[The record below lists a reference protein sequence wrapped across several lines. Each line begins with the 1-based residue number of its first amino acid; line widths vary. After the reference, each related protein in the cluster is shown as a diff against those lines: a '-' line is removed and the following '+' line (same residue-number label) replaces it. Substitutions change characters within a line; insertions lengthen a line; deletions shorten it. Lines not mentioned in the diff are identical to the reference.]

1 MCLTICGTY
10 TPVKC
15 PIEIIIIERTTNIT
29 FLTLTHTTMGKT
41 NAKMC
46 SHKATQVLP
55 LSKGTPAV
63 GIASSSYFAACA
75 RHVGALALFGLMFCP
90 VQVMASRAPRLA
102 MADSSSVVTPVLPD
116 QGTTT
121 PTDSIGNGGAGDAE
135 EVVPDT
141 IPFAQLWKHNSWRST
156 NEKAGSTTQQSW
168 EIICN
173 RPTKLTFNYS
183 CYNGS
188 YGTFQVTLNDS
199 TIISR
204 GNWDSTEDR
213 LYQIDLPA
221 GRYVLKAS
229 YYTRYDN
236 YYDPDGLNEYCY
248 ARISGI
254 ATDDVQ
260 ANATAYLSGLADY
273 PALKQELQ
281 TALDNSSAA
290 PDDEALYNTL
300 AATLNDVRTAVSYYP
315 LIQKDIVVA
324 DSILNE
330 GAYVD
335 ISEAVALG
343 RAIDV
348 NTSTSANYLAAFD
361 ALETSI
367 AVQVSSNQKIDD
379 WAFNTDQRYTID
391 NMGYYLDQDHKVA
404 ACTGLEAQDADV
416 TNLVIPS
423 TVRYNGVT
431 YAVVALYDNRYNQN
445 KVRTLTLPRTLRH
458 INDYGLSD
466 YRAITDLEIP
476 ANVERMGNYIVNNC
490 PQLQR
495 IKVNAEVP
503 PTLGSLDNNRY
514 YDEYG
519 NSTYHYL
526 RIVIPRESF
535 HAYRLVNAWNTDY
548 NVLIGG
554 DEGITVN
561 TGKIAAG
568 DLGHVVVEE
577 AGYLQE
583 VNKLIIEGELNAD
596 DWSKIGQMT
605 NLTELDLSKAL
616 IDEIPSNAFN
626 GRWAIDK
633 VVLPPTLKKIGSYA
647 FQNTSLTS
655 VNIPDNVETIEN
667 NAFGRVK
674 RLQEVH
680 LPDNLTALGGSAFEY
695 CRNLRAVKI
704 PSKIKVITWYAF
716 RDCSSLQSVELH
728 DSITGFGNESF
739 AGCDLR
745 EITLPK
751 STTAVGNHAFEGN
764 ANLSKVTFNEGLIY
778 IGESAFQN
786 TAIDTL
792 NCPSTLRN
800 IYNSAFAGCRNLR
813 QIYLNEGLTRIEMYA
828 LANNKATE
836 IVLPSSLEYCAG
848 GAFDDCDS
856 LVTIEARSVM
866 PPNTDNGCPLTSAD
880 LTKAILYVP
889 VWSLAEYQ
897 LATGWNQFYTF
908 RTSDFMPQ
916 YVKVNKDFYFTL
928 RDELDPDYRPDIEL
942 TVTNNQITDSQGN
955 TDYQHGNLTISGRS
969 KLAVNDFSMVLSPY
983 AKYSY
988 KQNYYY
994 NENYRHLR
1002 PTSLIVKGEMRA
1014 ENVTIN
1020 LWNATNR
1027 WQFVSFPFD
1036 VKVSDIVPVDSTT
1049 SWVIRGHSGAE
1060 RAAGNAAAVW
1070 QNLSADDVLQAGKG
1084 YIMQCYKPDDKN
1096 GNYDAAQFT
1105 VRPLTTTVNRQQ
1117 IFNADNRT
1125 VALEEHL
1132 AEFEHNRSWNL
1143 IGNPYPSYFDT
1154 RFLDFG
1160 APFMVWNSNNQN
1172 YEAYSPV
1179 DDSYILAP
1187 AEAFFVQR
1195 PVDQESITF
1204 LKDGRQTDRYAR
1216 TLVEEE
1222 PASAPQRIRAA
1233 YDSNTHTAAQRTVF
1247 NITLAKDGQQA
1258 DRTRVVINE
1267 AATMQYDLSRD
1278 AAKFTGTEPA
1288 VSQIFTINGATR
1300 YAINERPLN
1309 NGQALLGL
1317 HFGTDG
1323 TYTIGL
1329 SNQPDGQVTL
1339 EDRLT
1344 GTKLQLNGTA
1354 GYSFTAKAGDS
1365 TDRFVLHFDA
1375 VATGINAA
1383 TVNEADRNDD
1393 TYTLDGRK
1401 VNNPTAPG
1409 LYIKGGKKGIK

>member
-1 MCLTICGTY
+1 
-10 TPVKC
+10 
-15 PIEIIIIERTTNIT
+15 
-29 FLTLTHTTMGKT
+29 MGKT

-102 MADSSSVVTPVLPD
+102 MADSSSVVSPVLPD
-116 QGTTT
+116 QGTRA
-121 PTDSIGNGGAGDAE
+121 PTDSIGNSGAGDTDQ
-135 EVVPDT
+135 VLPDT
-141 IPFAQLWKHNSWRST
+141 IPFAQLWKHNRYIVYGGT
-156 NEKAGSTTQQSW
+156 EGTVEQKSW
-168 EIICN
+168 EIIA
-173 RPTKLTFNYS
+173 RRETKLSF
-183 CYNGS
+183 S
-188 YGTFQVTLNDS
+188 YGTADDQWNFYTQIFIDDERVREMNGGTYNNTFSVTLTPGRHILTFKNECYGEVDS
-199 TIISR
+199 TTYAFIS
-204 GNWDSTEDR
+204 DIATEDA
-213 LYQIDLPA
+213 Q
-221 GRYVLKAS
+221 
-229 YYTRYDN
+229 T
-236 YYDPDGLNEYCY
+236 
-248 ARISGI
+248 
-254 ATDDVQ
+254 
-260 ANATAYLSGLADY
+260 NATAFVNALEGY
-273 PALKQELQ
+273 PPLKQELQ
-281 TALDNSSAA
+281 TALDNYNAA

-300 AATLNDVRTAVSYYP
+300 AATLNDVRKAVSYYP

-348 NTSTSANYLAAFD
+348 NTSTSADYLAAFE

-367 AVQVSSNQKIDD
+367 AVQVSSNQSIDD
-379 WAFNTDQRYTID
+379 WAFNTNQRYTID
-391 NMGYYLDQDHKVA
+391 NMGYYLDQEHKVA
-404 ACTGLEAQDADV
+404 ACSGLETENADV
-416 TNLVIPS
+416 TDLVIPS

-458 INDYGLSD
+458 INDWGLSD

-476 ANVERMGNYIVNNC
+476 ANVERMGENIVYNC

-503 PTLGSLDNNRY
+503 PTLGSLDNNSYHEDGYR
-514 YDEYG
+514 
-519 NSTYHYL
+519 TYHYI

-554 DEGITVN
+554 DEGITVS

-596 DWSKIGQMT
+596 DWSKIKQMT

-616 IDEIPSNAFN
+616 IDEIPSNAFS

-633 VVLPPTLKKIGSYA
+633 VVLPPTLKKIGSFA
-647 FQNTSLTS
+647 FQGTALTS
-655 VNIPDNVETIEN
+655 VNIPDNVETIKEC
-667 NAFGRVK
+667 AFSQVRQ
-674 RLQEVH
+674 LQEVH
-680 LPDNLTALGGSAFEY
+680 LPDSLTSLGNYAFAE
-695 CRNLRAVKI
+695 CRSLRTVKI
-704 PSKIKVITWYAF
+704 PTKLKTIPDYTF
-716 RDCSSLQSVELH
+716 QNCRSLQSVELH
-728 DSITGFGNESF
+728 DSITAFEDYSF
-739 AGCDLR
+739 NNCDLR

-751 STTAVGNHAFEGN
+751 STTWVGGSAFKGN
-764 ANLSKVTFNEGLIY
+764 ANLSKVTLNEGLVDIWTY
-778 IGESAFQN
+778 AFQN

-800 IYNSAFAGCRNLR
+800 IYSNAFRDCTNLR
-813 QIYLNEGLTRIEMYA
+813 QINLNEGLTRIESGA

-848 GAFDDCDS
+848 GAFYDCDS

-866 PPNTDNGCPLTSAD
+866 PPNTDGNCPLSGTD
-880 LTKAILYVP
+880 LTKAVLYVP
-889 VWSLAEYQ
+889 VWSLSEYQ

-942 TVTNNQITDSQGN
+942 TVTNNQITDSQN
-955 TDYQHGNLTISGRS
+955 NSDYQHGNLTISGRS
-969 KLAVNDFSMVLSPY
+969 KLAVNDFSMVLAPY
-983 AKYSY
+983 AKYAY
-988 KQNYYY
+988 EGGGYNYY
-994 NENYRHLR
+994 NDYRYLR

-1084 YIMQCYKPDDKN
+1084 YIMQCYKPNDKN

-1195 PVDQESITF
+1195 PVDQENITF

-1383 TVNEADRNDD
+1383 TANEADRNDD

-1409 LYIKGGKKGIK
+1409 LYIKGGKKVIK

>member
-1 MCLTICGTY
+1 
-10 TPVKC
+10 
-15 PIEIIIIERTTNIT
+15 
-29 FLTLTHTTMGKT
+29 MGKT

-55 LSKGTPAV
+55 LSKGTPTV

-102 MADSSSVVTPVLPD
+102 MADSSSVVTPVQPD

-300 AATLNDVRTAVSYYP
+300 NATLNDVRTAVSYYP

-343 RAIDV
+343 RAINV
-348 NTSTSANYLAAFD
+348 NTSTSAEYLAAFE

-379 WAFNTDQRYTID
+379 WAFNTNQRYTID
-391 NMGYYLDQDHKVA
+391 NMGYYLDQEHKVA
-404 ACTGLEAQDADV
+404 ACTGLQVQDADV

-596 DWSKIGQMT
+596 DWSKIKQMT

-616 IDEIPSNAFN
+616 IDEIPSNAFS

-633 VVLPPTLKKIGSYA
+633 VVLPPTLKKIGSFA
-647 FQNTSLTS
+647 FQGTALTS
-655 VNIPDNVETIEN
+655 VNIPDNVETIKEC
-667 NAFGRVK
+667 AFSQVRQ
-674 RLQEVH
+674 LQEVH
-680 LPDNLTALGGSAFEY
+680 LPDSLTSLGNYAFAE
-695 CRNLRAVKI
+695 CRSLRTVKI
-704 PSKIKVITWYAF
+704 PTKLKTIPDYTF
-716 RDCSSLQSVELH
+716 QNCRSLQSVELH
-728 DSITGFGNESF
+728 DSITAFEDYSF
-739 AGCDLR
+739 NNCDLR

-751 STTAVGNHAFEGN
+751 STTWVGGSAFKGN
-764 ANLSKVTFNEGLIY
+764 ANLSKVTLNEGLVDIWTY
-778 IGESAFQN
+778 AFQN

-800 IYNSAFAGCRNLR
+800 IYSNAFRDCTNLR
-813 QIYLNEGLTRIEMYA
+813 QINLNEGLTRIESGA

-848 GAFDDCDS
+848 GAFYDCDS

-866 PPNTDNGCPLTSAD
+866 PPNTDGNCPLSGTD
-880 LTKAILYVP
+880 LTKAVLYVP
-889 VWSLAEYQ
+889 VWSLSEYQ

-942 TVTNNQITDSQGN
+942 TVTNNQITDSQN
-955 TDYQHGNLTISGRS
+955 NSDYQHGNLTISGRS
-969 KLAVNDFSMVLSPY
+969 KLAVNDFSMVLAPY
-983 AKYSY
+983 AKYAY
-988 KQNYYY
+988 EGGGYNYY
-994 NENYRHLR
+994 NDYRYLR

-1084 YIMQCYKPDDKN
+1084 YIMQCYKPNDKN

-1233 YDSNTHTAAQRTVF
+1233 YDSNAHTAAQRTVF

-1288 VSQIFTINGATR
+1288 VSQIFTINDATR

-1344 GTKLQLNGTA
+1344 GTKLQLNDTA

-1383 TVNEADRNDD
+1383 TANEADHNDD

-1409 LYIKGGKKGIK
+1409 LYIKGGKKVIK

>member
-1 MCLTICGTY
+1 
-10 TPVKC
+10 
-15 PIEIIIIERTTNIT
+15 
-29 FLTLTHTTMGKT
+29 MGKT

-102 MADSSSVVTPVLPD
+102 VADSSEVVSPVLPD

-121 PTDSIGNGGAGDAE
+121 PTDSIDNGGAGDTE
-135 EVVPDT
+135 EVLPDT
-141 IPFAQLWKHNSWRST
+141 IPFAQLWKHNRYIVYGGT
-156 NEKAGSTTQQSW
+156 EGTVEQKSW
-168 EIICN
+168 EIIA
-173 RPTKLTFNYS
+173 RRETKLSF
-183 CYNGS
+183 S
-188 YGTFQVTLNDS
+188 YGTADDQWNFYTQIFIDDERVREMNGGTYNNTFSVTLTPGRHILTFKNECYGEVDS
-199 TIISR
+199 TTYAFIS
-204 GNWDSTEDR
+204 DIATEDA
-213 LYQIDLPA
+213 Q
-221 GRYVLKAS
+221 
-229 YYTRYDN
+229 T
-236 YYDPDGLNEYCY
+236 
-248 ARISGI
+248 
-254 ATDDVQ
+254 
-260 ANATAYLSGLADY
+260 NATAFVNALEGY
-273 PALKQELQ
+273 PPLKQELQ
-281 TALDNSSAA
+281 TALDNSNAA

-300 AATLNDVRTAVSYYP
+300 AATLNDVRKAVSYYP

-348 NTSTSANYLAAFD
+348 NTSTSADYLAAFD

-367 AVQVSSNQKIDD
+367 AVQVTSNQSIDD

-404 ACTGLEAQDADV
+404 ACTGLEAENADV
-416 TNLVIPS
+416 TDLVIPS

-458 INDYGLSD
+458 INDGGLSD

-476 ANVERMGNYIVNNC
+476 ANVERMGENIVYNC

-503 PTLGSLDNNRY
+503 PTLGSLDNNSY
-514 YDEYG
+514 YEDGYR
-519 NSTYHYL
+519 TYHYI

-535 HAYRLVNAWNTDY
+535 HAYRLVNAWNTDH

-554 DEGITVN
+554 DEGITVS

-596 DWSKIGQMT
+596 DWSKIKQMT

-616 IDEIPSNAFN
+616 IDEIPNEAFN

-633 VVLPPTLKKIGSYA
+633 VLLPPTLKKIGAYA
-647 FQNTSLTS
+647 FQGTALTS
-655 VNIPDNVETIEN
+655 VNIPDNVETIKECAFN
-667 NAFGRVK
+667 NARQ
-674 RLQEVH
+674 LQEVH
-680 LPDNLTALGGSAFEY
+680 LPDSLTSLGTSAFEY
-695 CRNLRAVKI
+695 CRSLRTIKI
-704 PSKIKVITWYAF
+704 PTKLKTIPDYTF
-716 RDCSSLQSVELH
+716 QNCRSLQSVELH
-728 DSITGFGNESF
+728 DSITGFGNHAF
-739 AGCDLR
+739 VNCDLR

-751 STTAVGNHAFEGN
+751 STSWVDNDAFSGNV
-764 ANLSKVTFNEGLIY
+764 NLSKVTLNEGLVNI
-778 IGESAFQN
+778 SDKAFYQ

-792 NCPSTLRN
+792 NCPSTLRS
-800 IYNSAFAGCRNLR
+800 IRNSAFARCNNLR
-813 QIYLNEGLTRIEMYA
+813 QINLNEGLTRIESGA

-848 GAFDDCDS
+848 GAFYDCDS

-866 PPNTDNGCPLTSAD
+866 PPNTDGNCPLSGTD
-880 LTKAILYVP
+880 LTKAVLYVP

-942 TVTNNQITDSQGN
+942 TVTNNEITDSHDN

-969 KLAVNDFSMVLSPY
+969 KLAVNDFSMVLSPFT
-983 AKYSY
+983 KYIY
-988 KQNYYY
+988 EGGYYDYYY
-994 NENYRHLR
+994 NQNYRHLR

-1020 LWNATNR
+1020 LWNATDR

-1084 YIMQCYKPDDKN
+1084 YIMQCYKPNDEN
-1096 GNYDAAQFT
+1096 GNNYYAAQFT

-1154 RFLDFG
+1154 HFLDFG

-1233 YDSNTHTAAQRTVF
+1233 YDSNAHTAAQRTVF

-1354 GYSFTAKAGDS
+1354 GYSFTAKASDS

-1383 TVNEADRNDD
+1383 TTNEADRNDD

-1409 LYIKGGKKGIK
+1409 LYIKGGKKVIK

>member
-1 MCLTICGTY
+1 
-10 TPVKC
+10 
-15 PIEIIIIERTTNIT
+15 
-29 FLTLTHTTMGKT
+29 MGKT

-102 MADSSSVVTPVLPD
+102 VADSSEVVSPVLPD

-121 PTDSIGNGGAGDAE
+121 PTDSIDNGGAGDTE
-135 EVVPDT
+135 QVLPDT
-141 IPFAQLWKHNSWRST
+141 IPFAQLWKHNSWQST
-156 NEKAGSTTQQSW
+156 NKEAGSTTQQSW
-168 EIICN
+168 EIICS
-173 RPTKLTFNYS
+173 RPTKLSFNYAYKNRYS
-183 CYNGS
+183 EIH
-188 YGTFQVTLNDS
+188 VTLNDS
-199 TIISR
+199 TIIR
-204 GNWDSTEDR
+204 DGAWYSTESR
-213 LYQIDLPA
+213 HYQIDLPA

-229 YYTRYDN
+229 YYTEGENPDDINNQN
-236 YYDPDGLNEYCY
+236 YNY
-248 ARISGI
+248 ARISDI
-254 ATDDVQ
+254 ATDDAQ
-260 ANATAYLSGLADY
+260 SNATAFLGALADY

-290 PDDEALYNTL
+290 PDNEEIYNTL
-300 AATLNDVRTAVSYYP
+300 AATLNDVRKAVSYYP

-348 NTSTSANYLAAFD
+348 NTSTSADYLAAFD

-367 AVQVSSNQKIDD
+367 AVQVTSNQSIDD
-379 WAFNTDQRYTID
+379 WAINTDQRYTID

-404 ACTGLEAQDADV
+404 ACTGLEAENADV
-416 TNLVIPS
+416 TDLVIPS

-458 INDYGLSD
+458 INDWGLSD

-476 ANVERMGNYIVNNC
+476 ANVERMGDNVVYNC
-490 PQLQR
+490 PQLRR

-503 PTLGSLDNNRY
+503 PTLGSLDNNSY
-514 YDEYG
+514 YDDYDG
-519 NSTYHYL
+519 RTYRYL

-535 HAYRLVNAWNTDY
+535 HAYRLVNAWNTDH

-583 VNKLIIEGELNAD
+583 VNKLIIEGELNSD
-596 DWSKIGQMT
+596 DWSKIKQMT

-616 IDEIPSNAFN
+616 IDEIPNEAFN

-633 VVLPPTLKKIGSYA
+633 VVLPPTLKKIGSFA
-647 FQNTSLTS
+647 FQGTALTS
-655 VNIPDNVETIEN
+655 VNIPDNVETIKEC
-667 NAFGRVK
+667 AFSQVK
-674 RLQEVH
+674 QLQEVH
-680 LPDNLTALGGSAFEY
+680 LPDSLTSLGNYAFAE
-695 CRNLRAVKI
+695 CRSLRTVKI
-704 PSKIKVITWYAF
+704 PTKLKTIPDYTF
-716 RDCSSLQSVELH
+716 QNCRSLQSVELH
-728 DSITGFGNESF
+728 DSITAFEDYSF
-739 AGCDLR
+739 NNCDLR

-751 STTAVGNHAFEGN
+751 STTWVGGN
-764 ANLSKVTFNEGLIY
+764 AFNGNTNLSKVTLNEGLID
-778 IGESAFQN
+778 IWAEAFYN

-800 IYNSAFAGCRNLR
+800 IYNGAFAGCGNLR
-813 QIYLNEGLTRIEMYA
+813 QINLNEGLTRIEVYA

-848 GAFDDCDS
+848 AAFDGCDS

-866 PPNTDNGCPLTSAD
+866 PPNTGGGCPLTVND
-880 LTKAILYVP
+880 LTKAVLYVP

-983 AKYSY
+983 AKYY
-988 KQNYYY
+988 YRGGDHYY
-994 NENYRHLR
+994 NNDYRYLR

-1060 RAAGNAAAVW
+1060 RAAGNTAAVW

-1084 YIMQCYKPDDKN
+1084 YIMQCFKPNDKN
-1096 GNYDAAQFT
+1096 GNNYYAAQFT

-1233 YDSNTHTAAQRTVF
+1233 YDSNAHTAAQRTVF

-1383 TVNEADRNDD
+1383 TANEADRNDD

-1409 LYIKGGKKGIK
+1409 LYIKGGKKVIK

>member
-1 MCLTICGTY
+1 
-10 TPVKC
+10 
-15 PIEIIIIERTTNIT
+15 
-29 FLTLTHTTMGKT
+29 MGKT
-41 NAKMC
+41 NAKMR

-55 LSKGTPAV
+55 LSKGTPVV

-102 MADSSSVVTPVLPD
+102 MADSSSVVTPVQPD
-116 QGTTT
+116 QGTTA
-121 PTDSIGNGGAGDAE
+121 PTDSIGNGGAGDTE
-135 EVVPDT
+135 EVLPDT
-141 IPFAQLWKHNSWRST
+141 IPFAQLWKHNNWQST
-156 NEKAGSTTQQSW
+156 NEAAESTTQQSW

-183 CYNGS
+183 CNNRNS
-188 YGTFQVTLNDS
+188 CTFQVTLNDS
-199 TIISR
+199 TIISK
-204 GNWDSTEDR
+204 DSWSSAWGEH
-213 LYQIDLPA
+213 YQIDLPA

-229 YYTRYDN
+229 YYTHYEDKSCFAAIG
-236 YYDPDGLNEYCY
+236 D
-248 ARISGI
+248 I
-254 ATDDVQ
+254 ATDDAQ
-260 ANATAYLSGLADY
+260 SNATAYLGALVDY

-281 TALDNSSAA
+281 TALDNYNAA
-290 PDDEALYNTL
+290 PDNEALYNTL
-300 AATLNDVRTAVSYYP
+300 AATLTDVRKAVSYYP

-348 NTSTSANYLAAFD
+348 NTSTSADYLAAFE

-367 AVQVSSNQKIDD
+367 AVQVTSNQSIDD
-379 WAFNTDQRYTID
+379 WAINTDKRYTID

-404 ACTGLEAQDADV
+404 ACTGLQTEDADV
-416 TNLVIPS
+416 TDLVIPS
-423 TVRYNGVT
+423 TVRYNDVT

-458 INDYGLSD
+458 INDWGLSD

-476 ANVERMGNYIVNNC
+476 ANVERMGDNVVNNC

-503 PTLGSLDNNRY
+503 PTLESLGSDSY
-514 YDEYG
+514 YEDGY
-519 NSTYHYL
+519 TAYRHL

-535 HAYRLVNAWNTDY
+535 HAYRLVSAWNTDY
-548 NVLIGG
+548 TVLIGG
-554 DEGITVN
+554 DEGVTVS

-583 VNKLIIEGELNAD
+583 VNKLIIEGELNSD
-596 DWSKIGQMT
+596 DWSKIKQMT

-616 IDEIPSNAFN
+616 IDEIPSEAFN
-626 GRWAIDK
+626 ECWAIDK

-647 FQNTSLTS
+647 FQGTTLTS
-655 VNIPDNVETIEN
+655 VNIPDNVETIEEY
-667 NAFGRVK
+667 AFSRASQ
-674 RLQEVH
+674 LQEVH
-680 LPDNLTALGGSAFEY
+680 LPDSLTSLGTNAFEE
-695 CRNLRAVKI
+695 CRSLSTVKI
-704 PSKIKVITWYAF
+704 PTKLKEIPSHTFCGCK
-716 RDCSSLQSVELH
+716 SLQSVELH
-728 DSITGFGNESF
+728 DSITGICSYSF
-739 AGCDLR
+739 TNCDLR

-751 STTAVGNHAFEGN
+751 STAWIGQSTFEGN
-764 ANLSKVTFNEGLIY
+764 TNLSKVTFNEGLVD
-778 IGESAFQN
+778 IGLYSFKN

-792 NCPSTLRN
+792 NCPSTLRS
-800 IYNSAFAGCRNLR
+800 IRNSAFARCSNLR
-813 QIYLNEGLTRIEMYA
+813 QINLNEGLTRIEVYA
-828 LANNKATE
+828 LADNKATE

-848 GAFDDCDS
+848 AAFSNCNS

-866 PPNTDNGCPLTSAD
+866 PPNTGGGCPLTVND
-880 LTKAILYVP
+880 LTKAVLYVP

-942 TVTNNQITDSQGN
+942 TYTNNQIDDSQGN

-988 KQNYYY
+988 EGGGYYY
-994 NENYRHLR
+994 NNNYRYLR

-1020 LWNATNR
+1020 LWNATER

-1060 RAAGNAAAVW
+1060 RAAGNTAAVW

-1084 YIMQCYKPDDKN
+1084 YIMQCYKPND
-1096 GNYDAAQFT
+1096 GNNYYEAAQFT

-1154 RFLDFG
+1154 RFLDFE

-1195 PVDQESITF
+1195 PVDQENITF

-1233 YDSNTHTAAQRTVF
+1233 YDSNTHAAAQRTVF

-1278 AAKFTGTEPA
+1278 AAKFTGTEPT
-1288 VSQIFTINGATR
+1288 VSQIFTLNGATR

-1383 TVNEADRNDD
+1383 TANEADRNDD

-1409 LYIKGGKKGIK
+1409 LYIKGGKKVIK

>member
-1 MCLTICGTY
+1 
-10 TPVKC
+10 
-15 PIEIIIIERTTNIT
+15 
-29 FLTLTHTTMGKT
+29 MGKT

-102 MADSSSVVTPVLPD
+102 VADSSEVVSPVLPD
-116 QGTTT
+116 QGTTA
-121 PTDSIGNGGAGDAE
+121 PTDSIGNGGAGDTE
-135 EVVPDT
+135 EVLPDT
-141 IPFAQLWKHNSWRST
+141 IPFAQLWKHNRYIVYGGT
-156 NEKAGSTTQQSW
+156 EGTVEQKSW
-168 EIICN
+168 EIIA
-173 RPTKLTFNYS
+173 RRETKLSF
-183 CYNGS
+183 S
-188 YGTFQVTLNDS
+188 YGTADDQWNFYTQIFIDDERVREMNGGTYNNTFSVTLTPGRHILTFKNECYGEVDS
-199 TIISR
+199 TTYAFIS
-204 GNWDSTEDR
+204 DIATEDA
-213 LYQIDLPA
+213 Q
-221 GRYVLKAS
+221 
-229 YYTRYDN
+229 T
-236 YYDPDGLNEYCY
+236 
-248 ARISGI
+248 
-254 ATDDVQ
+254 
-260 ANATAYLSGLADY
+260 NATAFVNALEGY
-273 PALKQELQ
+273 PPLKQELQ
-281 TALDNSSAA
+281 TALDNSNAA

-300 AATLNDVRTAVSYYP
+300 AATLNDVRKAVSYYP

-348 NTSTSANYLAAFD
+348 NTSTSADYLAAFD

-367 AVQVSSNQKIDD
+367 AVQVTSNQSIDD

-404 ACTGLEAQDADV
+404 ACTGLEAENADV
-416 TNLVIPS
+416 TDLVIPS

-458 INDYGLSD
+458 INDWGLSD
-466 YRAITDLEIP
+466 YRAITNLEIP
-476 ANVERMGNYIVNNC
+476 ANVERMGNEIVGNC

-503 PTLGSLDNNRY
+503 PTLGSLDNNSY
-514 YDEYG
+514 YEDGYR
-519 NSTYHYL
+519 TYHYI

-535 HAYRLVNAWNTDY
+535 HAYRLVNAWNTDH

-554 DEGITVN
+554 DEGVTVS

-568 DLGHVVVEE
+568 DLGHVVIEE

-596 DWSKIGQMT
+596 DWSKIKQMT

-616 IDEIPSNAFN
+616 IDEIPNEAFN

-633 VVLPPTLKKIGSYA
+633 VLLPPTLKKIGAYA
-647 FQNTSLTS
+647 FQGTALTS
-655 VNIPDNVETIEN
+655 VNIPDNVETIKECAFN
-667 NAFGRVK
+667 NARQ
-674 RLQEVH
+674 LQEVH
-680 LPDNLTALGGSAFEY
+680 LPDSLTSLGTSAFEY
-695 CRNLRAVKI
+695 CRSLRTIKI
-704 PSKIKVITWYAF
+704 PTKLKVIPPYTFDA
-716 RDCSSLQSVELH
+716 CKSLQSVELH
-728 DSITGFGNESF
+728 DSITGFGNHAF
-739 AGCDLR
+739 VNCDLR

-751 STTAVGNHAFEGN
+751 STSWVDNDAFSGNV
-764 ANLSKVTFNEGLIY
+764 NLSKVTLNEGLVNI
-778 IGESAFQN
+778 SDKAFYQ

-792 NCPSTLRN
+792 NCPSTLRS
-800 IYNSAFAGCRNLR
+800 IRNSAFARCNNLR
-813 QIYLNEGLTRIEMYA
+813 QINLNEGLTRIESGA

-848 GAFDDCDS
+848 GAFYDCDS

-866 PPNTDNGCPLTSAD
+866 PPNTDGNCPLSGTD
-880 LTKAILYVP
+880 LTKAVLYVP

-942 TVTNNQITDSQGN
+942 TVTNNEITDSQGN
-955 TDYQHGNLTISGRS
+955 DDYQHGNLTISGRS
-969 KLAVNDFSMVLSPY
+969 KLAVNDFSMVLSPFT
-983 AKYSY
+983 KYIYEGGYYDYYSNESY
-988 KQNYYY
+988 RY
-994 NENYRHLR
+994 LR

-1084 YIMQCYKPDDKN
+1084 YIMQCYKPNDKN
-1096 GNYDAAQFT
+1096 GNYYAAQFT

-1383 TVNEADRNDD
+1383 TTNEADRNDD

-1409 LYIKGGKKGIK
+1409 LYIKGGKKVIK

>member
-1 MCLTICGTY
+1 
-10 TPVKC
+10 
-15 PIEIIIIERTTNIT
+15 
-29 FLTLTHTTMGKT
+29 MGKT

-102 MADSSSVVTPVLPD
+102 VADSSEVVSPVLPD

-121 PTDSIGNGGAGDAE
+121 PTDSIGNGGAGDTE
-135 EVVPDT
+135 QVLPDT
-141 IPFAQLWKHNSWRST
+141 IPFAQLWKHNRYIVYGGT
-156 NEKAGSTTQQSW
+156 EGTVEQKSW
-168 EIICN
+168 EIIA
-173 RPTKLTFNYS
+173 RRETKLSF
-183 CYNGS
+183 S
-188 YGTFQVTLNDS
+188 YGTADNQWNFYTQIFIDDERVREMNGGTYNNTFSVTLTPGRHILTFKNECYGEADS
-199 TIISR
+199 TTYAFIS
-204 GNWDSTEDR
+204 DIATEDA
-213 LYQIDLPA
+213 Q
-221 GRYVLKAS
+221 
-229 YYTRYDN
+229 T
-236 YYDPDGLNEYCY
+236 
-248 ARISGI
+248 
-254 ATDDVQ
+254 
-260 ANATAYLSGLADY
+260 NATAYLGALADY

-281 TALDNSSAA
+281 TALDNSNAA

-300 AATLNDVRTAVSYYP
+300 AATLNDVRKAATYYP

-348 NTSTSANYLAAFD
+348 NTSTSADYLAAFE

-367 AVQVSSNQKIDD
+367 AVQVTSNQSIDD
-379 WAFNTDQRYTID
+379 WAINTDQRYTID
-391 NMGYYLDQDHKVA
+391 NMGYYLDQEHKVA
-404 ACTGLEAQDADV
+404 ACTGLQVQDADV

-476 ANVERMGNYIVNNC
+476 ANVERMGNYIVYNC

-503 PTLGSLDNNRY
+503 PTLGSLGDDSY
-514 YDEYG
+514 YEDGYRA
-519 NSTYHYL
+519 YRHL

-554 DEGITVN
+554 DEGVTVS

-568 DLGHVVVEE
+568 DLGHVVIEE

-616 IDEIPSNAFN
+616 IDEIPSYAFN
-626 GRWAIDK
+626 ERWAIDK

-647 FQNTSLTS
+647 FQRTSLTS
-655 VNIPDNVETIEN
+655 VNIPDNVETIEES
-667 NAFGRVK
+667 AFSQAK
-674 RLQEVH
+674 KLQEVH
-680 LPDNLTALGGSAFEY
+680 LPDSLTSLGRYAFVS
-695 CRNLRAVKI
+695 CRSLRTVKI
-704 PSKIKVITWYAF
+704 PTKLKEIPWYAF
-716 RDCSSLQSVELH
+716 DGCKSLQSVELH
-728 DSITGFGNESF
+728 DSITGIGDYSF
-739 AGCDLR
+739 RNCNLR

-751 STTAVGNHAFEGN
+751 STTWVGGYAFNGN
-764 ANLSKVTFNEGLIY
+764 SNLSKVTLNEGLIDIWAY
-778 IGESAFQN
+778 AFQD

-800 IYNSAFAGCRNLR
+800 IYNAAFAGCRNLR
-813 QIYLNEGLTRIEMYA
+813 QINLNEGLTRIEQYA

-866 PPNTDNGCPLTSAD
+866 PPNTGSGCPLTSSD
-880 LTKAILYVP
+880 LTKAVLYVP

-928 RDELDPDYRPDIEL
+928 RDELDPNYRPDIEL
-942 TVTNNQITDSQGN
+942 TVTNNQITDSHDN
-955 TDYQHGNLTISGRS
+955 SDYQHGNLTISGRS
-969 KLAVNDFSMVLSPY
+969 KLAVNDFSMVLAPY

-988 KQNYYY
+988 EGGDWQYY
-994 NENYRHLR
+994 NDNYRYLR

-1084 YIMQCYKPDDKN
+1084 YIMQCYKPNDKN

-1160 APFMVWNSNNQN
+1160 APFMVWNSYNGN

-1233 YDSNTHTAAQRTVF
+1233 YDSNAHTAAQRTVF

-1329 SNQPDGQVTL
+1329 SNQPDGQITL

-1383 TVNEADRNDD
+1383 TANEADRNDD

-1409 LYIKGGKKGIK
+1409 LYIKGGKKVIK

>member
-1 MCLTICGTY
+1 
-10 TPVKC
+10 
-15 PIEIIIIERTTNIT
+15 
-29 FLTLTHTTMGKT
+29 MGKT

-102 MADSSSVVTPVLPD
+102 VADSSEVVSPVLPD

-121 PTDSIGNGGAGDAE
+121 PTDSIDNGGTGDTE
-135 EVVPDT
+135 EVLPDT
-141 IPFAQLWKHNSWRST
+141 IPYEQLLKHNSWQST
-156 NEKAGSTTQQSW
+156 NKEAGSTTQQSW

-173 RPTKLTFNYS
+173 RPTKLLFIYACNNYD
-183 CYNGS
+183 S

-199 TIISR
+199 TIISKDR
-204 GNWDSTEDR
+204 WSSTNGQ
-213 LYQIDLPA
+213 LYQIELPA

-236 YYDPDGLNEYCY
+236 QNDDCY
-248 ARISGI
+248 ARISSI
-254 ATDDVQ
+254 ATDDAQ
-260 ANATAYLSGLADY
+260 ANATAYLGALADY

-300 AATLNDVRTAVSYYP
+300 AATLNDVRKAVSYYP

-348 NTSTSANYLAAFD
+348 NTSTSADYLAAFD

-367 AVQVSSNQKIDD
+367 AVQVSSNQSIDD
-379 WAFNTDQRYTID
+379 WAFNTSQRYTID
-391 NMGYYLDQDHKVA
+391 NMGYYLDQEHKVA
-404 ACTGLEAQDADV
+404 ACSGLEAQDV
-416 TNLVIPS
+416 EIENLVIPS
-423 TVRYNGVT
+423 TVRYNDVT

-458 INDYGLSD
+458 INDWGLSD

-476 ANVERMGNYIVNNC
+476 ANVERMGNDVVYNC
-490 PQLQR
+490 PQLRR

-503 PTLGSLDNNRY
+503 PTLGSLNHEY
-514 YDEYG
+514 YY
-519 NSTYHYL
+519 Y
-526 RIVIPRESF
+526 RITIPRESF
-535 HAYRLVNAWNTDY
+535 HAYRLVNAWTNRT
-548 NVLIGG
+548 VLIGG
-554 DEGITVN
+554 DEGVTVS

-568 DLGHVVVEE
+568 DLGHVVIEE

-583 VNKLIIEGELNAD
+583 VNKLIIEGELNSD
-596 DWSKIGQMT
+596 DWSKITRMT

-616 IDEIPSNAFN
+616 IDEIPHDAFG

-633 VVLPPTLKKIGSYA
+633 VLLPPTLKKIGTCA
-647 FQNTSLTS
+647 FQRTALTS
-655 VNIPDNVETIEN
+655 VNIPDNVETIEG
-667 NAFGRVK
+667 NAFSNARQ
-674 RLQEVH
+674 LQEVH
-680 LPDNLTALGGSAFEY
+680 LPDSLTSLGNGAFES
-695 CRNLRAVKI
+695 CSSLRTVKI
-704 PSKIKVITWYAF
+704 PTKLKMIPPYTF
-716 RDCSSLQSVELH
+716 QGCNSLQSVELH
-728 DSITGFGNESF
+728 DSITGFGNCAFENC
-739 AGCDLR
+739 GLR

-751 STTAVGNHAFEGN
+751 STTWVDERAFEGN
-764 ANLSKVTFNEGLIY
+764 TNLSKVTLNEGLISIRAY
-778 IGESAFQN
+778 AFQD

-792 NCPSTLRN
+792 NCPSTLRC
-800 IYNSAFAGCRNLR
+800 ISEGAFAGCRNLS
-813 QIYLNEGLTRIEMYA
+813 QINLNEGLTRIEWYA

-836 IVLPSSLEYCAG
+836 IVLPSSLEYCAE
-848 GAFDDCDS
+848 GAFDDCNS

-866 PPNTDNGCPLTSAD
+866 PPNTDGGCPLSSTD
-880 LTKAILYVP
+880 LTKAVLYVP
-889 VWSLAEYQ
+889 VWSLSEYQ

-942 TVTNNQITDSQGN
+942 TVTNNEITDSHDN
-955 TDYQHGNLTISGRS
+955 RDYQHGNLTISGRS
-969 KLAVNDFSMVLSPY
+969 KLAVNDFSMVLAPY
-983 AKYSY
+983 AKYAY

-1036 VKVSDIVPVDSTT
+1036 VKVSDIVSVDSTT

-1060 RAAGNAAAVW
+1060 RAAGNTAAVW

-1084 YIMQCYKPDDKN
+1084 YIMQCYKPND
-1096 GNYDAAQFT
+1096 GNNYYDAAQFT

-1309 NGQALLGL
+1309 NGQAQLGL

-1383 TVNEADRNDD
+1383 TANEADRNDD

-1409 LYIKGGKKGIK
+1409 LYIKGGKKVIK

>member
-1 MCLTICGTY
+1 
-10 TPVKC
+10 
-15 PIEIIIIERTTNIT
+15 
-29 FLTLTHTTMGKT
+29 MGKT

-102 MADSSSVVTPVLPD
+102 MADSSSVVTPVQPD

-391 NMGYYLDQDHKVA
+391 NMGYYLDQEHKVA
-404 ACTGLEAQDADV
+404 ACTGLQVQDADV

-813 QIYLNEGLTRIEMYA
+813 QINLNEGLTRIETYA

-988 KQNYYY
+988 EQNYYY

-1084 YIMQCYKPDDKN
+1084 YIMQCYKPNDKN

-1383 TVNEADRNDD
+1383 TANEADRNDD

-1409 LYIKGGKKGIK
+1409 LYIKGGKKVIK